1 MRIYSLLREQEPFR
15 IVLNLNNCRG
25 RFPPPH
31 DDGFTVGYLMRYVSS
46 APSKKGERQMPERSI
61 QGKSVLVT
69 GGSSGIGR
77 ACALAFAQAG
87 AKVAIAALPDDDLHA
102 MRQHGLEKVPHLRCF
117 GGDLR
122 NDAFLRELGEEASR
136 CDILLNAAGVA
147 VAAPFLDNDP
157 DQWDL
162 MFAVNVRATM
172 RLSLAAAKGMVMRG
186 SGHIITITSAL
197 AHKVSPNTLCYAATK
212 HAISALHQG
221 MRLELLGKGVRSTE
235 IRPGLVRDTNFG
247 HGNTHPA
254 VEDHKTGRAYKGLIA
269 DDVARAVLYAAT
281 TPDDVEVD
289 VIEVKPLG
297 QL

>member
-1 MRIYSLLREQEPFR
+1 MS
-15 IVLNLNNCRG
+15 
-25 RFPPPH
+25 
-31 DDGFTVGYLMRYVSS
+31 
-46 APSKKGERQMPERSI
+46 ERSI
-61 QGKSVLVT
+61 EGKSVFVT

-77 ACALAFAQAG
+77 ACALAFAAQG
-87 AKVAIAALPDDDLHA
+87 AKVSIAALPDDDFRA
-102 MRQHGLEKVPHLRCF
+102 MQAFRPAVGEPLRCF
-117 GGDLR
+117 GGDMT
-122 NDAFLRELGEEASR
+122 DDGFLNSIGAEVAKT
-136 CDILLNAAGVA
+136 DILVNVAGVA

-172 RLSLAAAKGMVMRG
+172 RLSLAAARGMVGRG

-212 HAISALHQG
+212 HALSALHQG

-235 IRPGLVRDTNFG
+235 IRPGLVADTNFG

-254 VEDHKTGRAYKGLIA
+254 VKDHKTGRPYKGIA
-269 DDVARAVLYAAT
+269 AEDVARAVLYAAT
-281 TPDDVEVD
+281 TPPTVEVD
-289 VIEVKPLG
+289 VLEVKPLG